1 MKYGTLKRILGH
13 GIGSALTK
21 KEHGKKYN
29 GHHAIAIEIIA
40 ILTKL

>member
-21 KEHGKKYN
+21 EAYIKER
-29 GHHAIAIEIIA
+29 
-40 ILTKL
+40 TW